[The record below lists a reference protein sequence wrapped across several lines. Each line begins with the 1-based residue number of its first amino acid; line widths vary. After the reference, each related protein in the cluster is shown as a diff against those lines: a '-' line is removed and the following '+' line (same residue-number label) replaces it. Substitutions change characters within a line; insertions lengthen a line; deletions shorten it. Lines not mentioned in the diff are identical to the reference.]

1 MSNID
6 VNNIKYREVNAMLQ
20 LLENS
25 QYINIWRGIMSVNK
39 SLRCEKNN
47 NNKKTHRNNKV
58 GIIFILFATIMLVIA
73 GGRLYSDNKEIQIQ
87 KGIASNIIR
96 FHVRAES
103 DSEQDQWI
111 KLKVKAAVLDYI
123 SPVLSNSCSVDESRQ
138 ILESESGNIQEVA
151 VNTLR
156 SLGDE
161 SDVSVYFEN
170 CYFPMKTYG
179 DMTFPPGE
187 YEAFRVDIGDA
198 KGKNWWCVLYPPLCF
213 VDAVYG
219 EVPEE
224 SKKEL
229 KGVLTEDEYRAVSG
243 ENVKFRFK
251 YLKVLNKFLE

>member
-1 MSNID
+1 MS
-6 VNNIKYREVNAMLQ
+6 
-20 LLENS
+20 S
-25 QYINIWRGIMSVNK
+25 GK
-39 SLRCEKNN
+39 SGGYGKKHI
-47 NNKKTHRNNKV
+47 NKKCDKHNKAGWV
-58 GIIFILFATIMLVIA
+58 FILTATIMLVIA
-73 GGRLYSDNKEIQIQ
+73 GGRLYSDSEERQLQ

-103 DSEQDQWI
+103 DSKEDQWL
-111 KLKVKAAVLDYI
+111 KLQVKEAVLAYI
-123 SPVLSNSCSVDESRQ
+123 SPVLSKSQSVDESRQ
-138 ILESESGNIQEVA
+138 LLYNESENIRNVA
-151 VNTLR
+151 AATLR

-161 SDVSVYFEN
+161 SDVNVYFEN

-187 YEAFRVDIGDA
+187 YEAFRVDIGEA

-224 SKKEL
+224 SKEEL
-229 KGVLTEDEYRAVSG
+229 KGVLTEEEYSMVSG

-251 YLKVLNKFLE
+251 YLKIFNRFIE

>member
-1 MSNID
+1 MSIENIGRAGRHTG
-6 VNNIKYREVNAMLQ
+6 KAK
-20 LLENS
+20 
-25 QYINIWRGIMSVNK
+25 K
-39 SLRCEKNN
+39 S
-47 NNKKTHRNNKV
+47 TA
-58 GIIFILFATIMLVIA
+58 GIIFIFLATIMLVIA
-73 GGRLYSDNKEIQIQ
+73 GYRLYIDNREVHIQ

-103 DSEQDQWI
+103 DSDEDQWI
-111 KLKVKAAVLDYI
+111 KMQVKEAVLDYI
-123 SPVLSNSCSVDESRQ
+123 SPILSKSQSVDESRA
-138 ILESESGNIQEVA
+138 ILTDESDSIRDVA
-151 VNTLR
+151 VATLR
-156 SLGDE
+156 GLGDE

-224 SKKEL
+224 SKEEL
-229 KGVLTEDEYRAVSG
+229 KGVLTEDEYRTVSG
-243 ENVKFRFK
+243 DNVSFRFK
-251 YLKVLNKFLE
+251 YLKFLNKYLE